1 MLREEKIKED
11 RKEEKIT
18 KDIPTESIF
27 HYLNI

>member
-1 MLREEKIKED
+1 MKED
-11 RKEEKIT
+11 KKEGKTT